1 MTSAYARKDPR
12 SRSTARET
20 VIKCGQYGSLLAPL
34 GSQAGERVAYN
45 LACRVVHTA
54 CDLIANKGVELSA
67 KRKTGSSGHVSLY

>member
-20 VIKCGQYGSLLAPL
+20 VIKCGQYGSFLVPL

-45 LACRVVHTA
+45 LARRVVHAA
-54 CDLIANKGVELSA
+54 CDLITNKGVELSA
-67 KRKTGSSGHVSLY
+67 KRKTGSSGHASVY